1 MIPPAR
7 GRGVDA
13 PGRGRRAARPGT
25 MATGYTVVK

>member
-1 MIPPAR
+1 
-7 GRGVDA
+7 VDA